1 MNFSLLEN
9 RSTNKGTVVP
19 QSDDARIR
27 IWGKGIPC
35 PPTVCIAKRQEDCK
49 LFHPDSS
56 NHLNYRRK
64 TNLCLF
70 PLSSWLY
77 LQWMLY
83 IQQFNHASVII
94 LFCFFWKIK
103 PVRWISL
110 YDTLALC
117 VAVVSCLRNP
127 LEWKYC
133 LKMERTRK
141 RLTCE
146 TLVVDTKHNKRSK
159 VSYTFV

>member
-1 MNFSLLEN
+1 MSFSLLEN
-9 RSTNKGTVVP
+9 RSTNIGTVVP
-19 QSDDARIR
+19 RSDDARIR

-49 LFHPDSS
+49 LYHPDSS
-56 NHLNYRRK
+56 NHLSYRRK

-83 IQQFNHASVII
+83 NQQLNHASVII
-94 LFCFFWKIK
+94 LFFLKNENCQVNIF
-103 PVRWISL
+103 VRF
-110 YDTLALC
+110 
-117 VAVVSCLRNP
+117 VVSCLRNP

-146 TLVVDTKHNKRSK
+146 TLVVDSKHSKRSK